1 MSEEVKVK
9 KKNWW
14 SKKSASAKVAFI
26 ISAILFVAALCLFFF
41 MMHVRPFLG
50 NEYADNLYK
59 IETGTDEVTGEPII
73 KTFAHGWALVWY
85 VIANST
91 LNWVITIMVIFVTFI
106 LIFVSNFITHLFDNK
121 SKKSKTISSLVRSL
135 VKYGLMLVALAI
147 ILIAW
152 GVNVVG
158 VLAGV
163 GVITLIVGL
172 GCQSLIQDVISGL
185 FIVFDDYFGVGDTV
199 IIDGFRGTIVEVG
212 LKTTKLQDFGG
223 NIKSI
228 TNSSISTVVNMSRMR
243 SVASVKLSVSYNE
256 DVERVEAI
264 ILKEIEEIKE
274 KVPNITEGPW
284 YKGIDAITA
293 SSIDFLVLC
302 YVDEANRFQ
311 VTRDLNREF
320 YLALKKN
327 DVQIPYTQVTVNE
340 QDDKNRAKASPEEI
354 AMAVREQKILRG
366 TLEKEQKKKASKT
379 TRVIKKIKQSYE
391 QAQKDMD

>member
-228 TNSSISTVVNMSRMR
+228 TNSSITTVVNMSRMR
-243 SVASVKLSVSYNE
+243 SVVSVKLSISFNE
-256 DVERVEAI
+256 DLERVEAI
-264 ILKEIEEIKE
+264 VCKECERLKE
-274 KVPNITEGPW
+274 KVPNIIDGPW
-284 YKGIDAITA
+284 YKGVDAVGA
-293 SSIDFLVLC
+293 SSVDLLVIAFAME
-302 YVDEANRFQ
+302 DNRFQ

-320 YLALKKN
+320 YLLFRRHN
-327 DVQIPYTQVTVNE
+327 IIIPYTQVTINP
-340 QDDKNRAKASPEEI
+340 QDSLERKKASDDQVEV
-354 AMAVREQKILRG
+354 ATKTQNVLRG
-366 TLEKEQKKKASKT
+366 IEGKKEKKKASVKSTVKASLDKT
-379 TRVIKKIKQSYE
+379 RR
-391 QAQKDMD
+391 DME